1 MINRI
6 ATRSQAIAALKAL
19 SMQGEAPL
27 VAARKADELSHFD
40 RFLEIY
46 HGFEE
51 IEGRGGGRTKDKA
64 KAKAK
69 AWRPARRVPI
79 NPTTLNDPA
88 ASDGAGF
95 IEATQSREWA
105 SLFNLRYRLL
115 LRYLAH
121 TFRLARVT
129 RADTPN
135 LRAMVMHR
143 VFGEMYNLK
152 TIAGILMRS
161 PLRDA
166 APGAKVAADAAC
178 AGPPFEMPYTL
189 NLSTVETDIW
199 IFHRDLLGSSQRI
212 CKTLLSHPDA
222 EDRAYLTV
230 LFDLDSQA
238 RTWIDQILVGLAP
251 TERPFE

>member
-6 ATRSQAIAALKAL
+6 ATRSQAIAALTAL
-19 SMQGEAPL
+19 SLQGEAPL
-27 VAARKADELSHFD
+27 LSARKADELSHFD

-51 IEGRGGGRTKDKA
+51 IEGKDNGRTKDKA
-64 KAKAK
+64 KAKL
-69 AWRPARRVPI
+69 WRPARRVPT

-222 EDRAYLTV
+222 EDRAYLTA